1 MTDISELLRL
11 ISRKTADN
19 AGDALSQ
26 FLDRK
31 VILHPSFSDLV
42 PVHEF
47 HRNIYMRIKSAGII
61 LFGRLK
67 EELEG
72 EIILLMDERSG
83 SNLINLS
90 GATGVNDSLG
100 ALTEMGLSVLK
111 EMGNV
116 VMGAYITAFSDA
128 IRHKITPPLLTFI
141 NGALEPVLMDLIYA
155 PYVVVKQM
163 TRYCMQMDF
172 EIPLEKISG
181 VFLLSLTAQSGET
194 IQRYYQQVS

>member
-1 MTDISELLRL
+1 MPDISELLRR
-11 ISRKTADN
+11 ISQKTADN
-19 AGDALSQ
+19 AGEALSQ
-26 FLDRK
+26 FLNKK

-47 HRNIYMRIKSAGII
+47 HRNVYLKIDPTGIL

-72 EIILLMDERSG
+72 EVILLIDERSG

-90 GATGVNDSLG
+90 GAIGQNNSLG

-116 VMGAYITAFSDA
+116 VMGAYITALSDSLKQ
-128 IRHKITPPLLTFI
+128 KITPPLLTFI
-141 NGALEPVLMDLIYA
+141 SGAFEQVFTDLIYA
-155 PYVVVKQM
+155 PYPVVRQM
-163 TRYCMQMDF
+163 TRYCMQMEFDVPV
-172 EIPLEKISG
+172 ESITG
-181 VFLLSLTAQSGET
+181 VFLLSISAQSGEK
-194 IQRYYQQVS
+194 IRRDFRC